1 MLGNVFVIKR
11 QRLVEELSDDE
22 VTEEEKNFDKTRLEI
37 NGNNNQQSELCRKCS
52 IAARMFGPDHQ
63 GWKASGMC
71 ESHGCPGYRGRPPT
85 SGPQGDRDDSDD
97 VPLLFSPLSECPMSH
112 SIQEMDL
119 VDHCHGEEPRRES
132 TKSAKRQLLIATV
145 LCSIFVTGEVVG
157 GYLSGSLAIMG
168 DAAHMFSDLAS
179 FGVSLLVLYIS
190 DRKSTKAMTYGYHR
204 AEALGALATLCIIW
218 YVTGILV
225 YLAIRRIHDQDF
237 EIHDTTMLV
246 VASAAVAF
254 NILLGLTLH
263 GVCGLG
269 HGHSHGGGHGHSHG
283 GRKLSNDSVSS
294 QKHINIRAAFIHVL
308 GDLLQSIGVLISS
321 LLIKFFGPSFKVA
334 DPICTLIF
342 AVIVVLTTL
351 TVLRDTLS
359 ILLEGSPADVKYDD
373 VHRDLSN
380 IGDVV
385 GVHSL
390 HIWSLTA
397 DIPVVS
403 AHLTTKNETVDHN
416 GIRNEAIKI
425 LRNKHQIWRSTIQI
439 EPHRAQAMNSC
450 DKCQSLA

>member
-22 VTEEEKNFDKTRLEI
+22 VTEEKKNFDDTRLEI
-37 NGNNNQQSELCRKCS
+37 NGNNNQSELCRKCS

-63 GWKASGMC
+63 GWKLSGMC
-71 ESHGCPGYRGRPPT
+71 ESQGCPGYKGCPPS
-85 SGPQGDRDDSDD
+85 SGIQGDRDDSDD
-97 VPLLFSPLSECPMSH
+97 VPLLFSPLSDCPMSH
-112 SIQEMDL
+112 SITELDL
-119 VDHCHGEEPRRES
+119 VDHCHGQEPRRES
-132 TKSAKRQLLIATV
+132 TRKAKRQLAIATV

-269 HGHSHGGGHGHSHG
+269 HGHGHSHG
-283 GRKLSNDSVSS
+283 GHNHSHSDSSS
-294 QKHINIRAAFIHVL
+294 KKHINVRAAFIHVL

-373 VHRDLSN
+373 VHQDLSN
-380 IGDVV
+380 IGDVIS
-385 GVHSL
+385 VHSL

-397 DIPVVS
+397 DIPVIS
-403 AHLTTKNETVDHN
+403 AHLTTKNEAADHN
-416 GIRNEAIKI
+416 EIRNEAIRI
-425 LRNKHQIWRSTIQI
+425 LRRKHQIWRSTIQI
-439 EPHRAQAMNSC
+439 EPHQPQAMSSC
-450 DKCQSLA
+450 DKCQALA